1 MFKRGHPP
9 ETKSVQNILPTAQ
22 CGDLLFSVKLKT
34 QNSKR
39 KIETKNSRFKFK
51 VQNFKFCTSTLNFA
65 LFPPIYLIAGGTP
78 PSNLISRAGKLCTFK
93 MDLFEEKKTVQK
105 DLPLAVRMRPQ
116 NLDEFVGQGHILG
129 KGKLLRRAIEADRIS
144 SLILYGPPGVGKTS
158 LAWCIANVTKARC
171 VSINATTSNV
181 EELRRII
188 SAAKLKKSDTGV
200 KTILFIDEIH
210 RFNKA
215 QQDVLLPDVEEGNPI
230 LIGATVH
237 NPFFSLVS
245 PLLSRSLVC
254 ELKQLKESDCLA
266 ILNASLTDK
275 ARGFGNFKIKVD
287 KKALSFLAKT
297 CEGDARRALNALE
310 VGVLTTPKS
319 KDGFVNFDLEVASE
333 SIQKKAILY
342 DKDEDAHYD
351 TASAFIKSMRGSD
364 PDAAIYWMAKMLYAG
379 EDPRFIARRI
389 CILAAEDVG
398 NADPLALVLANAAL
412 QISEFVGM
420 PEARIPLAQACIYV
434 SCAAKSN
441 ASYLAIEK
449 ALADIESEK
458 VQEVPD
464 HLKDTHADAEAL
476 GHGKGYKYAHDFPG
490 HYVKQKYTRK
500 KVKYYE
506 PTDIGHEAKI
516 KQRLEN
522 LKKLTT

>member
-1 MFKRGHPP
+1 
-9 ETKSVQNILPTAQ
+9 
-22 CGDLLFSVKLKT
+22 
-34 QNSKR
+34 
-39 KIETKNSRFKFK
+39 
-51 VQNFKFCTSTLNFA
+51 
-65 LFPPIYLIAGGTP
+65 
-78 PSNLISRAGKLCTFK
+78 
-93 MDLFEEKKTVQK
+93 MDLFEEIKKENK
-105 DLPLAVRMRPQ
+105 RDLPLAVRMRPAD
-116 NLDEFVGQGHILG
+116 LDEFVGQGHILG

-158 LAWCIANVTKARC
+158 LAWCVANVTKSYYAA
-171 VSINATTSNV
+171 INATTSNV
-181 EELRRII
+181 EELRRTIN
-188 SAAKLKKSDTGV
+188 AAKVKKSNTGQ

-254 ELKQLKESDCLA
+254 ELKTLKESEVLT
-266 ILNASLTDK
+266 ILHSALQDK
-275 ARGFGNFKIKVD
+275 TRGLGNLKIKID
-287 KKALSFLAKT
+287 KKALAFLAKT

-310 VGVLTTPKS
+310 VGALTTPKA
-319 KDGFVNFDLEVASE
+319 KDGSINFNLEVAAE
-333 SIQKKAILY
+333 SIQKKAVLY

-364 PDAAIYWMAKMLYAG
+364 PDAALYWMAKMLYAG

-389 CILAAEDVG
+389 CISAAEDVG

-420 PEARIPLAQACIYV
+420 PEARIPLAQAVIYV
-434 SCAAKSN
+434 ACAPKSN
-441 ASYLAIEK
+441 AAYLAIEK
-449 ALADIESEK
+449 ASHDIENQK

-464 HLKDTHADAEAL
+464 HLKDASYPGAEVL
-476 GHGKGYKYAHDFPG
+476 GHGKGYKYSHDYEG
-490 HYVKQKYTRK
+490 HYVKQKYTRRA
-500 KVKYYE
+500 VQYYE
-506 PTDIGHEAKI
+506 PTDIGYEAKI
-516 KQRLEN
+516 RQRLEK
-522 LKKLTT
+522 LKTKDNK

>member
-1 MFKRGHPP
+1 
-9 ETKSVQNILPTAQ
+9 
-22 CGDLLFSVKLKT
+22 
-34 QNSKR
+34 
-39 KIETKNSRFKFK
+39 
-51 VQNFKFCTSTLNFA
+51 
-65 LFPPIYLIAGGTP
+65 
-78 PSNLISRAGKLCTFK
+78 
-93 MDLFEEKKTVQK
+93 MDLFEEQTKENLK

-116 NLDEFVGQGHILG
+116 TLDEFVGQEHILG
-129 KGKLLRRAIEADRIS
+129 KGRLLRRAIEADRIN
-144 SLILYGPPGVGKTS
+144 SLVLYGPPGTGKTS
-158 LAWCIANVTKARC
+158 LGWCIANITKAYY
-171 VSINATTSNV
+171 VAINATTSNV
-181 EELRRII
+181 EELRKII
-188 SAAKLKKSDTGV
+188 AQAKHKKSSTGK

-215 QQDVLLPDVEEGNPI
+215 QQDVLLPDIEEGNPI

-254 ELKQLKESDCLA
+254 ELKPLKENE
-266 ILNASLTDK
+266 ILTILDSALKDK
-275 ARGFGNFKIKVD
+275 IKGLGNFKIKIA
-287 KKALSFLAKT
+287 KLALAFLTKA

-310 VGVLTTPKS
+310 VGALTTPKS
-319 KDGFVNFDLEVASE
+319 KDGYINFSLEVASE

-364 PDAAIYWMAKMLYAG
+364 PDAALYWMAKMLYAG

-434 SCAAKSN
+434 SCAPKSN

-449 ALADIESEK
+449 ATQDIESQK

-464 HLKDTHADAEAL
+464 HLKDGTLDAEAL
-476 GHGKGYKYAHDFPG
+476 GHGKDYKYAHEYPG
-490 HYVKQKYTRK
+490 HYVKQKYTRR
-500 KVKYYE
+500 KVKYYQ
-506 PTDIGHEAKI
+506 PTDIGFEAKI
-516 KQRLEN
+516 KQRLER
-522 LKKLTT
+522 LKISP